1 MLNNDQYF
9 TGTIV
14 EIVDPVL
21 YHIKVDIPGIASK
34 VPAFPMRGEVD
45 QPRVGDFVLLR
56 SLDPVFKS
64 YYLYQKIKENNY
76 IGFRSNGKMVDITP
90 EYITVAI
97 FDPETVYSDSVR
109 DDSFRPI
116 PTDWLKIDKNGNLEV
131 FLRENSNITITGN
144 SKVTINIDSA
154 VEIIGNSTVKIGGN
168 SDIDITGNSTI
179 NVNGNSTVEV
189 SGNSEVNIGADS
201 TLNVG
206 GNSNISVSGNSDI
219 NVGGA
224 TTLTSPSVTITGGSL
239 TVNGSA
245 SGSGPFNCLNNCA
258 FSGVP
263 HSGNVV
269 SGT

>member
-14 EIVDPVL
+14 EIIDPVL

-45 QPRVGDFVLLR
+45 QPRIGDFVLLR

-97 FDPETVYSDSVR
+97 FDPETIYSDSVR

-116 PTDWLKIDKNGNLEV
+116 PTDWLKMDKNGNLEV

-144 SKVTINIDSA
+144 SKVTINIDSDPNIK
-154 VEIIGNSTVKIGGN
+154 VVYDVRNNTSYYELPIYSIRYE
-168 SDIDITGNSTI
+168 
-179 NVNGNSTVEV
+179 NGIAYEEV
-189 SGNSEVNIGADS
+189 STFYME
-201 TLNVG
+201 
-206 GNSNISVSGNSDI
+206 
-219 NVGGA
+219 
-224 TTLTSPSVTITGGSL
+224 
-239 TVNGSA
+239 
-245 SGSGPFNCLNNCA
+245 
-258 FSGVP
+258 
-263 HSGNVV
+263 
-269 SGT
+269 